1 MSTINKPTKTAEQV
15 RKEFI
20 AHGINVSEWARE
32 RQVSRFTVI
41 DLLRGKRTG
50 RRGEAHK
57 VAIMLGLKADPNAS
71 RRAA

>member
-1 MSTINKPTKTAEQV
+1 MSTTKTTTKTAEQV
-15 RKEFI
+15 RNEFV

-32 RQVSRFTVI
+32 RKVSRFTVI

-57 VAIMLGLKADPNAS
+57 VAVMLGLKEDPNTA

>member
-1 MSTINKPTKTAEQV
+1 MSTINQSTKTAEQV
-15 RKEFI
+15 RKEFL
-20 AHGINVSEWARE
+20 AHGINVSQWARE
-32 RQVSRFTVI
+32 RKVSRFTVI
-41 DLLRGKRTG
+41 DLLRGKRAG